1 MAASTSAVSYVSIDN
16 SEKGGMY
23 RDLGEKLCGVCVLLC
38 TIWSHVSL
46 VLTHVSFSFYGL
58 PRVWWCYNLAMES
71 KVLRRVSIMQDAT
84 KKNNVLTFMFL
95 DFSKNNMDLQWS
107 TFLSHTCRYLKERQ
121 H

>member
-1 MAASTSAVSYVSIDN
+1 MAASTSAMSYVSIDN

-46 VLTHVSFSFYGL
+46 VLTHVSFCFYGL

-71 KVLRRVSIMQDAT
+71 KVLRRVSIMQEAT
-84 KKNNVLTFMFL
+84 KKNNVLTFMSSIFL
-95 DFSKNNMDLQWS
+95 KITWISNGQPFYRTLVG
-107 TFLSHTCRYLKERQ
+107 T
-121 H
+121 